1 MAREKGVSMITPA
14 SEHQTMHTIWQLH
27 LNAEFELKNAEALL
41 ATMTESPNVFLIP
54 SGTGGSG
61 KQGVRDFYANHFLPY
76 IPPDVELVTVSETSG
91 QNRIVE
97 EYVVRF
103 THTLK
108 MDWLLPGVPPTGRKA
123 EFVLVVIIQFENGK
137 MASEH
142 LYWDQ
147 GSLLSQLGVLDT
159 PVAAAGIASA
169 AKLIELSAQSRIANG
184 YRSSLGNDTWGK

>member
-1 MAREKGVSMITPA
+1 MITPA

-123 EFVLVVIIQFENGK
+123 EFALVVIIQFENGK

>member
-1 MAREKGVSMITPA
+1 MSNPA
-14 SEHQTMHTIWQLH
+14 SEHQTMHSTWQLH
-27 LNAEFELKNAEALL
+27 LNAEFELKDAEAAL
-41 ATMTESPNVFLIP
+41 ATMTENPHVFLIP
-54 SGTGGSG
+54 SGTGGTG
-61 KQGVRDFYANHFLPY
+61 KQGVRDFYATHFLPY

-91 QNRIVE
+91 QNRLVK

-108 MDWLLPGVPPTGRKA
+108 MNWLLPGVPPTGRKV
-123 EFVLVVIIQFENGK
+123 EFVMVVIVQFENAR

-147 GSLLSQLGVLDT
+147 ASLLSQLGILDT

-169 AKLIELSAQSRIANG
+169 ATLIELAAQKRISPVTSPEETTRVMNG
-184 YRSSLGNDTWGK
+184 

>member
-1 MAREKGVSMITPA
+1 MSTPA
-14 SEHQTMHTIWQLH
+14 SEHQTMHSIWQLH

-41 ATMTESPNVFLIP
+41 STMTESPHVFLIP
-54 SGTGGSG
+54 SGAGGAG

-103 THTLK
+103 THTLN
-108 MDWLLPGVPPTGRKA
+108 MDWLLPGVPPTGRKV
-123 EFVLVVIIQFENGK
+123 EFALVVIIQFENGK

-147 GSLLSQLGVLDT
+147 ASLLSQLGILDT

-169 AKLIELSAQSRIANG
+169 AKLIT
-184 YRSSLGNDTWGK
+184 LG